1 MSIFLPRRLA
11 PASLLLAVALAGIPA
26 RASFHLFSMD
36 ELYTNGDGS
45 VQFMEMSALTGG
57 QQFVAGH
64 TLVATDGTTTHTF
77 SVPANLPG
85 DTSGRRVLFA
95 TQGFAALGI
104 VTPDYVVPNGFFFQG
119 GGTVRWGEGA
129 DVWNY
134 PALPTDGQHSIE
146 RTGAQVVNSPQNFA
160 GATASINGAPPP
172 PQSFNVEGL
181 WWNSPAASEAGWGV
195 NITHQADTL
204 FATWFTYG
212 ADGNGLWLVMSS
224 GAKTG
229 ANTYS
234 GTLYQTTGPAFDAA
248 VFDPT
253 KVVSTPVGNATFSF
267 THADNGTFSYT
278 VNGISQT
285 KNITRTVYAAPVP
298 TCAETTA
305 APASGALYGSGTANG
320 PNYQDLWWKSPA
332 ASESGWGVN
341 LTHQG
346 NILFAT
352 WFTYDST
359 GKGLWLVM
367 SAGTRVAN
375 TETFTGTLYRTTGP
389 AFNASPWD
397 PKLVTQTPVGSA
409 TFSFAD
415 ADNGTF
421 TYTVNGE
428 TQSKNITR
436 TVYATPT
443 TTCQ

>member
-1 MSIFLPRRLA
+1 
-11 PASLLLAVALAGIPA
+11 
-26 RASFHLFSMD
+26 
-36 ELYTNGDGS
+36 
-45 VQFMEMSALTGG
+45 
-57 QQFVAGH
+57 
-64 TLVATDGTTTHTF
+64 
-77 SVPANLPG
+77 VPANLPG

-134 PALPTDGQHSIE
+134 PALPTDGQHSID
-146 RTGAQVVNSPQNFA
+146 RTGAQVVNSPQDFA
-160 GATASINGAPPP
+160 GATTSINGAPPP

-224 GAKTG
+224 GTKTG
-229 ANTYS
+229 SNTYS
-234 GTLYQTTGPAFDAA
+234 GTLYQTTGPAFDST
-248 VFDPT
+248 VFDP
-253 KVVSTPVGNATFSF
+253 KQVQQTPVGSATFSF
-267 THADNGTFSYT
+267 TDADNGTFSYT

-298 TCAETTA
+298 TCAETSV
-305 APASGALYGSGTANG
+305 APASGVLYGSGTPNG

-346 NILFAT
+346 NVLFAT

-359 GKGLWLVM
+359 GNGLWLVM

-375 TETFTGTLYRTTGP
+375 TEIFSGTLYRTTGP

-409 TFSFAD
+409 TFSFSD

-436 TVYATPT
+436 TVYATPA